1 MDKERK
7 IQIVKAAVKRFA
19 RHGYHKTTL
28 DEVARDLRIGKATIY
43 HYFAS
48 KDELYYDSIKW
59 ETSQYLEEIKKIFN
73 REDLSELQ
81 KFSEYISL
89 KEDISNRYNLI
100 YNLLINLLNS
110 EIKEEESK
118 LLLFII
124 SGEEEIVKLI
134 LSSFYKDKVETL
146 DSELPAMIV
155 NASWGLVFSKSLYS
169 TFKPESKASSR
180 DIFSKA
186 IEQLWK

>member
-118 LLLFII
+118 LLLLII

-155 NASWGLVFSKSLYS
+155 NASWGLVFSRSLYS
-169 TFKPESKASSR
+169 KFKPESKASSR